1 MNNKRQFLLGIFFI
15 SALSILAFFT
25 LFLTDTVDVFRKRTV
40 EVVYFPD
47 AHGLREGDAVLVAG
61 VRIGRVKRLG
71 YDVNAPIERR
81 IRATLSLDL
90 DNDKVK
96 LLEGT
101 RILIKESTLLG
112 GRQIDIEPGPSGG
125 APLPRGPNGELFGD
139 VEANPIAA
147 LSRLGDIFAE
157 NRERVA
163 NLLDDARAIFA
174 DVRAGKGVVGRLL
187 TDDTLAAN
195 LSDSIGDLRRMVAD
209 VDAGKGL
216 VGSLLRDPELAQ
228 SLKDA
233 VESLRTVAADLQ
245 AGKGIAGRLIYDE
258 DLSQQVSRAVE
269 TLNGIVERVQKG
281 EGVAGRLLSD
291 EVLGEKFEDVLND
304 VKLTSADISAAAS
317 QLRSGEGTIGKL
329 LMDPELYEEALSAVR
344 LLTRSLE
351 DYREAAPVSI
361 FTSTLFSA
369 F

>member
-15 SALSILAFFT
+15 AALSILAFFT
-25 LFLTDTVDVFRKRTV
+25 LFLTDTVDLFRQPTL
-40 EVVYFPD
+40 EVVYFPE
-47 AHGLREGDAVLVAG
+47 AHGLREGDAVLIAG
-61 VRIGRVKRLG
+61 VRAGRVKRLG
-71 YDVNAPIERR
+71 VDIQAPIERR
-81 IRATLSLDL
+81 IRATLSLDEE
-90 DNDKVK
+90 VE

-101 RILIKESTLLG
+101 RILIKESTFLG

-125 APLPRGPNGELFGD
+125 PPLARGKDGELFGE
-139 VEANPIAA
+139 VEPNPITA
-147 LSRLGDIFAE
+147 LARLGVIFDE

-163 NLLDDARAIFA
+163 SILEDARAVVA
-174 DVRAGKGVVGRLL
+174 NVRAGNGTLGRFLSDETLATNL
-187 TDDTLAAN
+187 TDSVA
-195 LSDSIGDLRRMVAD
+195 DLRRMIAD
-209 VDAGKGL
+209 VDAGQGFL
-216 VGSLLRDPELAQ
+216 GTLLRDPELAA
-228 SLKDA
+228 SAKSA

-258 DLSQQVSRAVE
+258 ELALEIERAVE
-269 TLNGIVERVQKG
+269 TMTGIVERIERG
-281 EGVAGRLLSD
+281 EGIAGRLFSD
-291 EVLGEKFEDVLND
+291 EALGAELEEVIDD
-304 VKLTSADISAAAS
+304 VKVASADLSAVTA

-329 LMDPELYEEALSAVR
+329 LMDPELYEEALYAVK